1 MLKHLLLAMSLMTGA
16 AYAQTQMELAG
27 DACSEYK
34 QADADL
40 NSVYGEVLAKH
51 KKDTA
56 FAAKLKEAQRA
67 WIKFRDA
74 HLESIYP
81 AANKQQ
87 EYGSA
92 FPMCNCGEL
101 AEITKKRT
109 AQLKQWLTAE
119 EGDVCNGS
127 RL

>member
-1 MLKHLLLAMSLMTGA
+1 MLKYFLLVMSLMTGV
-16 AYAQTQMELAG
+16 AYAQTQVELSG

-34 QADADL
+34 QAEAEL
-40 NSVYGEVLAKH
+40 NSVYREVLATH
-51 KKDTA
+51 KRDRA
-56 FAAKLKEAQRA
+56 FEKKLKEAQLA

-74 HLESIYP
+74 HLESIFP

-92 FPMCNCGEL
+92 FQMCYCGEL
-101 AEITKKRT
+101 AEITYKRI
-109 AQLKQWLTAE
+109 AQLKQWLAAE